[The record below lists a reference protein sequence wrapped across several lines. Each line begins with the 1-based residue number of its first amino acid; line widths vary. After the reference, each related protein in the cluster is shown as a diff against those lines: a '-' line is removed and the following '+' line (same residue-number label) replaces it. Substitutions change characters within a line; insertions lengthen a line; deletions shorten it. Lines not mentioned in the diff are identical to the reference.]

1 MSFMDVIRIP
11 PGMTVEAPTAEA
23 IGFIL
28 DHPRDLER
36 ITMNVTGIEQTP
48 EIRQSL
54 IGTFMG
60 ATESYVG
67 RIDGEPFLYWSL
79 NIVPATTTGEPTV
92 FYLATATDRVETVNP
107 IALSR
112 LARRF
117 IRYGRDR
124 YPYLPHMGTTLAEA
138 TRAHKWMRVIGF
150 TPIGEST
157 FHGVTVANLQIL
169 PD

>member
-1 MSFMDVIRIP
+1 MSFLDQIKIP
-11 PGMTVEAPTAEA
+11 PWMTVEDPTAEA

-28 DHPRDLER
+28 DNPRDLER

-48 EIRQSL
+48 EIRQTL
-54 IGTFMG
+54 INTFMG

-67 RIDGEPFLYWSL
+67 RIDGEAFLYWSL

-92 FYLATATDRVETVNP
+92 FYLATATPRVETVP
-107 IALSR
+107 AVALSR

-138 TRAHKWMRVIGF
+138 TQAHKWMRVIGF
-150 TPIGEST
+150 THIGESV
-157 FHGVTVANLQIL
+157 FHGVPVHNLQIM